1 MANVMPPGGPPAKP
15 GQSGHPPIEI
25 RLSRVAQ
32 LFASLDPAPFHEK
45 DLDPAAE
52 AFIVDWVTE
61 LPPEACLRLLIHLP
75 AGEAASAEA
84 AGIPAALAN
93 YFHAREMAAWRQLK
107 QHWRDGW
114 PTLALGLGFLIVCL
128 GLRQAALELP
138 ASVWR
143 DGLAEGLLIAGWVA
157 LWRPIQIFLYD
168 WWPIRRR
175 ARLAA
180 RIAAMPVEV
189 RGYD

>member
-1 MANVMPPGGPPAKP
+1 MANAMPSGGRPAKSSAA
-15 GQSGHPPIEI
+15 GGAAIEI

-32 LFASLDPAPFHEK
+32 FFASLDPAPFHEK

-52 AFIVDWVTE
+52 AFIVDWVSE
-61 LPPEACLRLLIHLP
+61 LPAEARLRLVIHLP
-75 AGEAASAEA
+75 ADAALGDDA
-84 AGIPAALAN
+84 AGIPTAFAN
-93 YFHAREMAAWRQLK
+93 YFRAREAAAWRQLR

-114 PTLALGLGFLIVCL
+114 PTLALGLGFLLACL

-157 LWRPIQIFLYD
+157 LWRPIQVFLYD

-189 RGYD
+189 RGYG